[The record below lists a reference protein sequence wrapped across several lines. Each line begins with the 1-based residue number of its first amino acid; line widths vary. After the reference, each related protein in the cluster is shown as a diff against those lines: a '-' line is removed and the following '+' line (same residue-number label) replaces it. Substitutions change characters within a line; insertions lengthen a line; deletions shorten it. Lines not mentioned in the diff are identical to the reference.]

1 MTPPLESKVQADL
14 IQHLHSTNWFVTK
27 VNLASVAGFP
37 DLIAI
42 KDGRTVF
49 IEVKR
54 PGGSPRKL
62 QEVCHRKLK
71 EHGAE
76 VFVYDGTIDFE
87 ELCSKTNS

>member
-1 MTPPLESKVQADL
+1 MTPPLESSVQASL
-14 IQHLHSTNWFVTK
+14 IQHLHNNNWFVTK

-37 DLIAI
+37 DLIAV

-54 PGGSPRKL
+54 PGGAPRKL

-76 VFVYDGTIDFE
+76 VIVYDGTVKFE
-87 ELCSKTNS
+87 DL